1 MNGADM
7 CKMPTQLRAHSPN
20 SATHQTF
27 HCKSYKRLHTQLY
40 VFAKY
45 FNADYLGRVAV
56 INSAVFKISKML
68 KISQITQTKEAQ
80 NWQNC
85 VRSMTLKSIAIL
97 VATVRQMFVL

>member
-1 MNGADM
+1 M
-7 CKMPTQLRAHSPN
+7 S
-20 SATHQTF
+20 
-27 HCKSYKRLHTQLY
+27 
-40 VFAKY
+40 
-45 FNADYLGRVAV
+45 GRVTADA
-56 INSAVFKISKML
+56 ITAIESHYCMHAQAAKFSARELIYSAVFKISKML